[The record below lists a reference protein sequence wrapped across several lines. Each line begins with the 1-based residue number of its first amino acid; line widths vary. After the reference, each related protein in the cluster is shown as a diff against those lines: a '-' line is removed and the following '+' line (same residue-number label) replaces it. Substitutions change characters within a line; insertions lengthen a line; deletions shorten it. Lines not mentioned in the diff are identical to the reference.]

1 MLAISKIIG
10 FENSKTPHNGVKSCF
25 EWYKFCFSGLVFLR
39 FRPKIDRFLVVSCD
53 VLKQCE
59 ESVTII
65 DGGCAR
71 FARNIYCKIFI
82 ILAYSQY
89 RRYKYSSCTPPGC
102 YEICCYLFSEGTLMR
117 PPVIA
122 EVSPPREYAQV
133 WLLCMPLQHSLVH
146 RDACTYHPTPPASST
161 HEAQIYIM
169 RASYPGGV
177 VAVITGGCGA
187 YPRMGAAY
195 A

>member
-10 FENSKTPHNGVKSCF
+10 FENSKTPHNGFKSCF

-39 FRPKIDRFLVVSCD
+39 FRPQIDRFLVVSCD

-71 FARNIYCKIFI
+71 FARGVWCKIFI

-122 EVSPPREYAQV
+122 EVSPPGN
-133 WLLCMPLQHSLVH
+133 
-146 RDACTYHPTPPASST
+146 TYHPTPPASST
-161 HEAQIYIM
+161 HKAQIYIM

>member
-10 FENSKTPHNGVKSCF
+10 FENSKTPHNGFKSCF

-117 PPVIA
+117 PGYRRGIPLRGIRTSMAAV
-122 EVSPPREYAQV
+122 YA
-133 WLLCMPLQHSLVH
+133 S
-146 RDACTYHPTPPASST
+146 TTFSST
-161 HEAQIYIM
+161 SWRMHISPYTTSLQYTRSTDIHHARLIP
-169 RASYPGGV
+169 RR
-177 VAVITGGCGA
+177 GCRCDNRGLRSIPSA
-187 YPRMGAAY
+187 
-195 A
+195 

>member
-1 MLAISKIIG
+1 MLWPKNWAKTMLAISKIIG
-10 FENSKTPHNGVKSCF
+10 FENSKTPHNGFKSCLNDIILLSRT
-25 EWYKFCFSGLVFLR
+25 CFFFVFA
-39 FRPKIDRFLVVSCD
+39 PQIDRFLVVSCD

-117 PPVIA
+117 PRL
-122 EVSPPREYAQV
+122 SQRY
-133 WLLCMPLQHSLVH
+133 PLRGIRTSMNCCVCL
-146 RDACTYHPTPPASST
+146 YN
-161 HEAQIYIM
+161 IL
-169 RASYPGGV
+169 
-177 VAVITGGCGA
+177 
-187 YPRMGAAY
+187 
-195 A
+195 

>member
-10 FENSKTPHNGVKSCF
+10 FENSKTPHNGFKVVLNDINSAFRTCF
-25 EWYKFCFSGLVFLR
+25 FLR

-65 DGGCAR
+65 DGECAR
-71 FARNIYCKIFI
+71 FARNIHCKIFI

-122 EVSPPREYAQV
+122 EVSPPGNMYNMNCCV
-133 WLLCMPLQHSLVH
+133 CLLHILGRDMHSIADFPLLL
-146 RDACTYHPTPPASST
+146 
-161 HEAQIYIM
+161 
-169 RASYPGGV
+169 
-177 VAVITGGCGA
+177 
-187 YPRMGAAY
+187 
-195 A
+195 

>member
-10 FENSKTPHNGVKSCF
+10 FENSKTPHNGFKSCLNDINSAF
-25 EWYKFCFSGLVFLR
+25 RTCFFFV

-71 FARNIYCKIFI
+71 FARNIHCKIFI

-89 RRYKYSSCTPPGC
+89 RRYKYSGMG
-102 YEICCYLFSEGTLMR
+102 GT
-117 PPVIA
+117 
-122 EVSPPREYAQV
+122 Y
-133 WLLCMPLQHSLVH
+133 
-146 RDACTYHPTPPASST
+146 T
-161 HEAQIYIM
+161 HDL
-169 RASYPGGV
+169 RL
-177 VAVITGGCGA
+177 
-187 YPRMGAAY
+187 
-195 A
+195 

>member
-1 MLAISKIIG
+1 M
-10 FENSKTPHNGVKSCF
+10 
-25 EWYKFCFSGLVFLR
+25 
-39 FRPKIDRFLVVSCD
+39 
-53 VLKQCE
+53 
-59 ESVTII
+59 TII

-122 EVSPPREYAQV
+122 EVSPPGNTHKYGCCV
-133 WLLCMPLQHSLVH
+133 CLLQYSLGYGRFLSSEERSVRMRILRSTLHITLKHIVIHAHITNTTSLQHIVAHAHITLHHQPPVHTKYRYTSCAPHTPEGLSL
-146 RDACTYHPTPPASST
+146 
-161 HEAQIYIM
+161 
-169 RASYPGGV
+169 
-177 VAVITGGCGA
+177 
-187 YPRMGAAY
+187 
-195 A
+195 

>member
-1 MLAISKIIG
+1 M
-10 FENSKTPHNGVKSCF
+10 
-25 EWYKFCFSGLVFLR
+25 
-39 FRPKIDRFLVVSCD
+39 
-53 VLKQCE
+53 
-59 ESVTII
+59 TII
-65 DGGCAR
+65 DGECAR
-71 FARNIYCKIFI
+71 VAKNILCKIFI

-122 EVSPPREYAQV
+122 EVSPPGN
-133 WLLCMPLQHSLVH
+133 
-146 RDACTYHPTPPASST
+146 TYHPTPPASST

-169 RASYPGGV
+169 RTSYPGGV

-187 YPRMGAAY
+187 YPRHRRASVSAPLEGVPELHTTAAWEAHIRTILDCKFIFITIRHY
-195 A
+195 THHHSA

>member
-1 MLAISKIIG
+1 M
-10 FENSKTPHNGVKSCF
+10 
-25 EWYKFCFSGLVFLR
+25 
-39 FRPKIDRFLVVSCD
+39 
-53 VLKQCE
+53 
-59 ESVTII
+59 TII

-71 FARNIYCKIFI
+71 FARGVWCKIFI
-82 ILAYSQY
+82 ILAYSKY

-122 EVSPPREYAQV
+122 EVSPPGNTYKYGCCVCLYNIRGNTHKYE
-133 WLLCMPLQHSLVH
+133 LLCMSSTIFSRGWKISLLGGAQRTHADLAQHSAHHSPAH
-146 RDACTYHPTPPASST
+146 RDACTYHPHPTPAASST

>member
-10 FENSKTPHNGVKSCF
+10 FENSKTPHNGFKVVLNDIILLFRTCF
-25 EWYKFCFSGLVFLR
+25 FLR

-65 DGGCAR
+65 DGECAR
-71 FARNIYCKIFI
+71 FARNIHCKIFI

-133 WLLCMPLQHSLVH
+133 WLLCMPPAH
-146 RDACTYHPTPPASST
+146 RGTCTYHPTPPASST
-161 HEAQIYIM
+161 HEVQIYIM

>member
-1 MLAISKIIG
+1 MVKKLGERLCWLSLKSQVLKIQKHRIMGSKVVLNDI
-10 FENSKTPHNGVKSCF
+10 NSAFPDLF
-25 EWYKFCFSGLVFLR
+25 FFVFA
-39 FRPKIDRFLVVSCD
+39 PKIDRFLVVSCD

-71 FARNIYCKIFI
+71 VAKNILCKIFI

-117 PPVIA
+117 PPPVIA
-122 EVSPPREYAQV
+122 EVSPPGNTYKYGCCVCLYNILQGMEDFSPRRSAVYAQTTR
-133 WLLCMPLQHSLVH
+133 L
-146 RDACTYHPTPPASST
+146 
-161 HEAQIYIM
+161 
-169 RASYPGGV
+169 
-177 VAVITGGCGA
+177 
-187 YPRMGAAY
+187 
-195 A
+195 

>member
-1 MLAISKIIG
+1 M
-10 FENSKTPHNGVKSCF
+10 
-25 EWYKFCFSGLVFLR
+25 
-39 FRPKIDRFLVVSCD
+39 
-53 VLKQCE
+53 
-59 ESVTII
+59 TII

-71 FARNIYCKIFI
+71 VAKNILCKIFI

-133 WLLCMPLQHSLVH
+133 WLLCMPPAH
-146 RDACTYHPTPPASST
+146 RGTCTYHPTPPASST
-161 HEAQIYIM
+161 HEVQIYIM

-177 VAVITGGCGA
+177 VAVITGVAEHTLGWAQRMHRQHASKVHPGGCARATYYSG
-187 YPRMGAAY
+187 MGGTY
-195 A
+195 THDLRL

>member
-10 FENSKTPHNGVKSCF
+10 FENSKTPHNGFKSCF

-65 DGGCAR
+65 DGECAR
-71 FARNIYCKIFI
+71 FAKNILCKIFI

-89 RRYKYSSCTPPGC
+89 RRYKYSSCTP
-102 YEICCYLFSEGTLMR
+102 EGVPELHTTVAWEAHIRTILDCKF
-117 PPVIA
+117 IFITIHH
-122 EVSPPREYAQV
+122 YTHH
-133 WLLCMPLQHSLVH
+133 HS
-146 RDACTYHPTPPASST
+146 A
-161 HEAQIYIM
+161 
-169 RASYPGGV
+169 
-177 VAVITGGCGA
+177 
-187 YPRMGAAY
+187 
-195 A
+195 

>member
-1 MLAISKIIG
+1 MGSKL
-10 FENSKTPHNGVKSCF
+10 F
-25 EWYKFCFSGLVFLR
+25 EWYKFCFSGLVF
-39 FRPKIDRFLVVSCD
+39 FFVFAPKIDRFLVVSCD
-53 VLKQCE
+53 VLKPCE

-71 FARNIYCKIFI
+71 FARGVWCKIFI

-122 EVSPPREYAQV
+122 EVSPPGN
-133 WLLCMPLQHSLVH
+133 
-146 RDACTYHPTPPASST
+146 TYKYGRFLSSEERSARMRILRST
-161 HEAQIYIM
+161 LHITLKYIVIHAQITLHQQPPVHTKHRYTSC
-169 RASYPGGV
+169 APHTPEGLSLW
-177 VAVITGGCGA
+177 
-187 YPRMGAAY
+187 
-195 A
+195 

>member
-10 FENSKTPHNGVKSCF
+10 FENSKTPHNGFKSCF

-117 PPVIA
+117 PRLSQRYPLRGIRTSMNCCVCLRHIVAHAHITLHHQPPVHTKYRYTSCA
-122 EVSPPREYAQV
+122 PHTPEG
-133 WLLCMPLQHSLVH
+133 LSLW
-146 RDACTYHPTPPASST
+146 
-161 HEAQIYIM
+161 
-169 RASYPGGV
+169 
-177 VAVITGGCGA
+177 
-187 YPRMGAAY
+187 
-195 A
+195 

>member
-1 MLAISKIIG
+1 MGSKL
-10 FENSKTPHNGVKSCF
+10 F
-25 EWYKFCFSGLVFLR
+25 EWYKFCFPDLFFLR
-39 FRPKIDRFLVVSCD
+39 FRPKIGRFLVVSCD

-117 PPVIA
+117 PPGYRRGIP
-122 EVSPPREYAQV
+122 SGEYVQV
-133 WLLCMPLQHSLVH
+133 WLLCMPLQYSLGYGRFLSSEERSV
-146 RDACTYHPTPPASST
+146 RIDNTPLSAPRRVCPSYILQR
-161 HEAQIYIM
+161 HGRHIYA
-169 RASYPGGV
+169 RS
-177 VAVITGGCGA
+177 
-187 YPRMGAAY
+187 
-195 A
+195 